1 MAAEE
6 VVRRRLR
13 RRMVTDSTTT
23 REAGDES
30 VPQLGSEL
38 VDLIVAY
45 LKQETLQPLKGL
57 GRFVTFG
64 TAGSVVLGMGLVI
77 LDLAGLRALQEVEG
91 RPGEVFF
98 GPHSWM
104 PYAIVALA
112 TVVVMALAGLRILR
126 GRPR

>member
-1 MAAEE
+1 VA
-6 VVRRRLR
+6 
-13 RRMVTDSTTT
+13 DSTTR

-38 VDLIVAY
+38 MDLIVAY

-98 GPHSWM
+98 GAHSWM
-104 PYAIVALA
+104 PYAIVAVA